1 MAQMLACIPLG
12 EIQGRNVSKIVCMRK
27 IVARSASQGRTHS
40 AMFGTM
46 MKLEFLYPV
55 ARRGF

>member
-12 EIQGRNVSKIVCMRK
+12 GKHGRKVGKMVCMK

-46 MKLEFLYPV
+46 MELEFLYPV